1 MLRKIKDYI
10 FGGRRTIDF
19 FIEEQEPLQIMV
31 GKS

>member
-1 MLRKIKDYI
+1 MLRKIKVYI
-10 FGGRRTIDF
+10 FWGRRTIDF